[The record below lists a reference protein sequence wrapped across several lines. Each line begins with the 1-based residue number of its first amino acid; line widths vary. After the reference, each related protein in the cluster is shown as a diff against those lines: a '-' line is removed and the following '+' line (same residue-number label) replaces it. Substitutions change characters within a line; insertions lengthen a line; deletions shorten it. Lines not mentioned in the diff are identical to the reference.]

1 MIDFIDT
8 RKGYVILIM
17 LHLVLGAA
25 LKFAPIITAIAY
37 PGMMAVFL
45 LDILYNY
52 DKGSRA
58 GYYALYMVGY
68 EMVYRM
74 AGAPFS
80 WELGKY
86 SAIIILTFGLFI
98 GPRRNLNWIF
108 LFLLGLLIP
117 AIFLSHHS
125 NPDRLY
131 SMIMFNI
138 SGPLSLVAAGLYYYK
153 RIVLKEDYF
162 AHLRWAFLPAFTIIA
177 GLSLVANIA
186 DLEFTSVQ
194 SSSQAAGGFGPNQ
207 VSTILGWFI
216 LLALLYKVNGERIT
230 PFKWL
235 DWLMLFYLVLRAL
248 LTFSRGGVMGSLLAF
263 LGAVTVLFFSYYG
276 FRKQLRRSLPF
287 IVIGVGFFVGVF
299 FIANKITNNFLLYRY
314 QGLNTTEVM
323 TGQRTP
329 GKSMLTGRDEIMKA
343 DFIVFKQHPLFGVGY
358 GMGELYRA
366 RYYGQ
371 YAAAHTEFARLMS
384 ENGLL
389 GMIFMFVG
397 LICMPVYFFFSSK
410 DYLTRCFMLAFY
422 LLSMFTMFHAAMR
435 LALPG
440 VVFGAAFM
448 RIVTLDKLLKGEHK

>member
-37 PGMMAVFL
+37 PGMMAIFL

-287 IVIGVGFFVGVF
+287 IVIGVGF
-299 FIANKITNNFLLYRY
+299 LLEYS
-314 QGLNTTEVM
+314 L
-323 TGQRTP
+323 
-329 GKSMLTGRDEIMKA
+329 
-343 DFIVFKQHPLFGVGY
+343 
-358 GMGELYRA
+358 
-366 RYYGQ
+366 
-371 YAAAHTEFARLMS
+371 
-384 ENGLL
+384 
-389 GMIFMFVG
+389 
-397 LICMPVYFFFSSK
+397 
-410 DYLTRCFMLAFY
+410 
-422 LLSMFTMFHAAMR
+422 
-435 LALPG
+435 
-440 VVFGAAFM
+440 
-448 RIVTLDKLLKGEHK
+448 

>member
-1 MIDFIDT
+1 
-8 RKGYVILIM
+8 
-17 LHLVLGAA
+17 
-25 LKFAPIITAIAY
+25 
-37 PGMMAVFL
+37 
-45 LDILYNY
+45 
-52 DKGSRA
+52 
-58 GYYALYMVGY
+58 
-68 EMVYRM
+68 
-74 AGAPFS
+74 
-80 WELGKY
+80 
-86 SAIIILTFGLFI
+86 
-98 GPRRNLNWIF
+98 
-108 LFLLGLLIP
+108 
-117 AIFLSHHS
+117 
-125 NPDRLY
+125 
-131 SMIMFNI
+131 
-138 SGPLSLVAAGLYYYK
+138 
-153 RIVLKEDYF
+153 
-162 AHLRWAFLPAFTIIA
+162 
-177 GLSLVANIA
+177 
-186 DLEFTSVQ
+186 
-194 SSSQAAGGFGPNQ
+194 
-207 VSTILGWFI
+207 
-216 LLALLYKVNGERIT
+216 
-230 PFKWL
+230 
-235 DWLMLFYLVLRAL
+235 
-248 LTFSRGGVMGSLLAF
+248 MGSLLAF

-384 ENGLL
+384 ENGLF
-389 GMIFMFVG
+389 GMIFMLVG
-397 LICMPVYFFFSSK
+397 LICLPTYFFFRSK
-410 DYLTRCFMLAFY
+410 GYLTRCFMLAFY